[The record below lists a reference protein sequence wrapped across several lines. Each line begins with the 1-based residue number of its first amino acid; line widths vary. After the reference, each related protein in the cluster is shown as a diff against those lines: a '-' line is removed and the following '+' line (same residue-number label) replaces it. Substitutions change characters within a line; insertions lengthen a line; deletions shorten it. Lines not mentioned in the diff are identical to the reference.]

1 MKLSDLFVPKYLHS
15 NPEVRVKAVEKSDDI
30 KLLRQMA
37 EKDEDAGVREA
48 AAAQATI
55 LEKKQQ
61 AILSGL
67 RVA

>member
-15 NPEVRVKAVEKSDDI
+15 NPEVRIKAVKKSDDI

-37 EKDEDAGVREA
+37 EKDEDSGVRVA
-48 AAAQATI
+48 AADQATI

-61 AILSGL
+61 AVLSGL
-67 RVA
+67 KLA

>member
-48 AAAQATI
+48 ATAQATI

-61 AILSGL
+61 AVLSGL
-67 RVA
+67 KVA